1 MPTLEI
7 SDGQERYVRARFQ
20 TFDSPADSVTYHG
33 ALLSQD
39 DRYGAAQVHR
49 SSWRGFLDALAPVY
63 ASDPRYAQRVGWLI
77 ERYELDHW
85 VSELAPHNA

>member
-1 MPTLEI
+1 MEI
-7 SDGQERYVRARFQ
+7 SDGQERHLRARFQ

-49 SSWRGFLDALAPVY
+49 SSWRGFLDALAPLIGEPSRIGVT
-63 ASDPRYAQRVGWLI
+63 QRQRDGLGK
-77 ERYELDHW
+77 ESSRL
-85 VSELAPHNA
+85 VSAEQIQT